1 MAASTSAH
9 EPGETL
15 SMTTIDAILPDQEFL
30 AFLAQGKFM
39 LQQSR
44 SSGKPF
50 FYPRVAEPG
59 TGNTDLEWIEAS
71 GGGTVYAATIVRVRP
86 PDADYGVVIVELDEG
101 PRMLSR
107 VEGVEPADISIGMR
121 LQAKIVPFE
130 GQHAVVFVP
139 AAGDKP
145 GKAS

>member
-1 MAASTSAH
+1 
-9 EPGETL
+9 
-15 SMTTIDAILPDQEFL
+15 MTIIEDILPDQEYL

-59 TGNTDLEWIEAS
+59 TGKTDLEWIEAA
-71 GGGTVYAATIVRVRP
+71 GGGTVYATTLVRVRP
-86 PDADYGVVIVELDEG
+86 PNPDYCVVIIELDEG

-107 VEGVEPADISIGMR
+107 VEGVNPAELFIGMR
-121 LQAKIVPFE
+121 VQAKIVPFE
-130 GQHAVVFVP
+130 DQHCVVFVRD
-139 AAGDKP
+139 AGENP
-145 GKAS
+145 GKVS

>member
-1 MAASTSAH
+1 
-9 EPGETL
+9 
-15 SMTTIDAILPDQEFL
+15 MTTIDAILPDQEFL

-71 GGGTVYAATIVRVRP
+71 GGGAVYAATIVRVRP
-86 PDADYGVVIVELDEG
+86 PNADYGVVIVELDEG

-107 VEGVEPADISIGMR
+107 VEGVEPADVFIGMR

-130 GQHAVVFVP
+130 DQHAVVFVP
-139 AAGDKP
+139 AAGGKP

>member
-1 MAASTSAH
+1 
-9 EPGETL
+9 
-15 SMTTIDAILPDQEFL
+15 MTTIDAIRPDQEFL

-59 TGNTDLEWIEAS
+59 TGKTDLEWIEAS
-71 GGGTVYAATIVRVRP
+71 GGGTVYATTIVRVRP
-86 PDADYGVVIVELDEG
+86 PQADYAVVIVELDEG

-107 VEGVEPADISIGMR
+107 VEGVEPAGVFIGMR

-130 GQHAVVFVP
+130 DQHAVVFVP
-139 AAGDKP
+139 AAGEKP
-145 GKAS
+145 GKASLS